1 MKRSGNA
8 GFTLTELAVALV
20 IISLLVGSAFTVF
33 QAMTGQVERRE
44 SNDKLAQL
52 RESIIGFALTSGR
65 IPAYAGS
72 DELSALFPGAFDF
85 WGRKLVY
92 LYDPEL
98 ARTDV
103 DRVICAKKTT
113 NLVARRCEDS
123 ACTTYSDQKNVA
135 FIVFS
140 TGKNLRNQTDASG
153 TPRIETNPPSYSG
166 PVGGFGAANLKRVIL
181 YATGLQVGDY
191 STPALNPEQ
200 NDDLVLVVTLEE
212 LRQKLQCQGLP
223 LRIINTDLP
232 VGANGAP
239 YNASIFAD
247 GGVPVG
253 GAAGRYRWCVE
264 SSTTLSQ
271 FTLTTVT
278 SATSASVAPNV
289 IGYCT
294 ATTLLESNWT
304 QGDTLNIKGSG
315 PGGNMVSGAQTY
327 DLKVFVRDNQNAD
340 PAPTLA
346 NDPDDN
352 SVSRSFVIGIN
363 GS

>member
-1 MKRSGNA
+1 MKRSRNA

-20 IISLLVGSAFTVF
+20 IISLLVGSAFAVF

-181 YATGLQVGDY
+181 FAAGIQVGDFN
-191 STPALNPEQ
+191 TPALNPEQ

-264 SSTTLSQ
+264 SSTTLSP
-271 FTLTTVT
+271 FALTTVT
-278 SATSASVAPNV
+278 NATTAPVAPQA
-289 IGYCT
+289 IGVCSP
-294 ATTLLESNWT
+294 LSEGNWT
-304 QGDTLNIKGSG
+304 QGDTLNIKASG
-315 PGGNMVSGAQTY
+315 GGNLASGAQTY

-340 PAPTLA
+340 PAVSLT

>member
-20 IISLLVGSAFTVF
+20 IISLLVGSAFAMF

-44 SNDKLAQL
+44 SIDRLAQL
-52 RESIIGFALTSGR
+52 RESITGFALTSGR
-65 IPAYAGS
+65 IPAYAPAPGS
-72 DELSALFPGAFDF
+72 DELSALLPGAFDF

-123 ACTTYSDQKNVA
+123 ACATYSDQRNVA

-153 TPRIETNPPSYSG
+153 TPRIEINPPSYSG
-166 PVGGFGAANLKRVIL
+166 PVGGFGAANLKRVTL
-181 YATGLQVGDY
+181 FATGLQVGDFN
-191 STPALNPEQ
+191 TPALNPEQ
-200 NDDLVLVVTLEE
+200 NDDLVSVVTLEE

-223 LRIINTDLP
+223 LRIINSDLP

-247 GGVPVG
+247 GGVPV
-253 GAAGRYRWCVE
+253 AVAGRYRWCVE
-264 SSTTLSQ
+264 STTTLSQ
-271 FTLTTVT
+271 FALTTVT
-278 SATSASVAPNV
+278 NATSVIVTPRAIGACAPLSE
-289 IGYCT
+289 G
-294 ATTLLESNWT
+294 SWT
-304 QGDTLNIKGSG
+304 QGDTLNIKASG
-315 PGGNMVSGAQTY
+315 GGNVVSGAQTY

-340 PAPTLA
+340 PAPTPA
-346 NDPDDN
+346 NDPDD
-352 SVSRSFVIGIN
+352 SSASRSFVIGIN